1 MRDSRLAVVLGPVV
15 VLGSLL
21 SLISMGAC
29 GEKPAAPAPEAEN
42 APAKQEEAKPEPAA
56 EEIKIGQTM
65 PYSGPASAYATI
77 GRVEG
82 AYFKKI
88 NEEGGINGKK
98 LNLISLDD
106 GYSPPKTVEQTRK
119 LVEQEQVVFVFNSVG
134 TAANSAVQKYLNTKQ
149 VPQLFVATGATKWGD
164 PANFPWT
171 IGFNPTYQLEGK
183 TYAEHILATKPKAK
197 IAVLYQNDDYGKDLL
212 QGLKDGLGDKAK
224 KMIISE
230 ATYEISDPTID
241 SQIVSL
247 RGSKADTFVNITTP
261 KFAAQAIRKV
271 HDIGWKPTHY
281 LNQVGASIATV
292 LKPAGVENAV
302 GALTVGYFKD
312 ATDPQYDNDP
322 EMQRFKAF
330 MKKYYPDGDPND
342 GSNTYGYIAAQ
353 VAVQVLKQCGSDVSS
368 KNVMAQATSL
378 KDFVPELVLP
388 GLSLGTSAKDFF
400 PFDKLQMVRFNG
412 QNWKVLDETSA
423 QANAKE
429 PEKTH

>member
-1 MRDSRLAVVLGPVV
+1 MRDSRLAVVLAYFV
-15 VLGSLL
+15 VLIGS
-21 SLISMGAC
+21 AC
-29 GEKPAAPAPEAEN
+29 GEKPAENPAPAAPEPG
-42 APAKQEEAKPEPAA
+42 APAKPEEAKPEPAA
-56 EEIKIGQTM
+56 AEIKIGQTM
-65 PYSGPASAYATI
+65 PYSGPASAYGTI

-88 NEEGGINGKK
+88 NEAGGINGKK
-98 LNLISLDD
+98 LTLISLDD

-119 LVEQEQVVFVFNSVG
+119 LVEQENVVFVFNSVG

-164 PANFPWT
+164 PEHFPWT

-212 QGLKDGLGDKAK
+212 EGLKEGLGDKAK
-224 KMIISE
+224 KMIIAE
-230 ATYEISDPTID
+230 ASYEVSDPTID
-241 SQIVSL
+241 SQIVTL

-261 KFAAQAIRKV
+261 KFAAQSIRKV

-281 LNQVGASIATV
+281 LNQVGASIASV

-312 ATDPQYDNDP
+312 VTDSQYENDADVKA
-322 EMQRFKAF
+322 FKAF
-330 MKKYYPDGDPND
+330 MKQYYPEGDPND

-353 VAVQVLKQCGSDVSS
+353 VAVQVLKQCEGDFSS
-368 KNVMAQATSL
+368 KNVMKQATNL
-378 KDFVPELVLP
+378 KEFTPELVLP
-388 GLSLGTSAKDFF
+388 GISITTSEKDFF
-400 PFDKLQMVRFNG
+400 PFDKLTMVRFNG
-412 QNWKVLDETSA
+412 QNWKAIDEASA
-423 QANAKE
+423 QAAAAK
-429 PEKTH
+429 PAEKTKQ